1 MPMSIPHRTLK
12 NRQRTEREGWPEF
25 LSLRVHRALSWLDR
39 AERCEDDDGCFVFLW
54 VVNATYA
61 DEAGEHRL
69 PEAARL
75 QAFLGKRPKK
85 AVIDGRDRY
94 LIGAGRRRRPPS
106 TALA

>member
-1 MPMSIPHRTLK
+1 MSIPHQILK
-12 NRQRTEREGWPEF
+12 NRQRSEREAWPEF

-54 VVNATYA
+54 VVNAAYA

-75 QAFLGKRPKK
+75 KAFLARL
-85 AVIDGRDRY
+85 VELDE
-94 LIGAGRRRRPPS
+94 AGRLESIVWDKFPG
-106 TALA
+106 